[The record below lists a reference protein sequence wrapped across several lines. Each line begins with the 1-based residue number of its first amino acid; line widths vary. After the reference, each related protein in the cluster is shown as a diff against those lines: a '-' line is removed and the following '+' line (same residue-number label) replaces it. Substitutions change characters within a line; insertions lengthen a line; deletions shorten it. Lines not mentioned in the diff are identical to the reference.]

1 MVTPAVLLV
10 VLLVCCAAA
19 LASGPVGER
28 QRSRERNRRLRYVER
43 HPQRVN
49 LGDIE
54 TLMRAHELPE
64 EEIRLLSAKAR
75 NRGIRPLTMWMW
87 IQQRGVHTLAVVVAA
102 DLSHEELIAHL
113 AHGTVPDLAE
123 LEVFAAL
130 NGLTRSGAEP
140 TRTVLSTSAAVAPP
154 SRPAAPSVGP
164 RTPLD
169 GPAEPARR
177 ALPPLTDPGSWP
189 YGDIR
194 DILGTDG
201 RDGPGAPGRDGHAA

>member
-1 MVTPAVLLV
+1 MATAAVLLV
-10 VLLVCCAAA
+10 VLLVCTAASLAAA
-19 LASGPVGER
+19 PLGDR
-28 QRSRERNRRLRYVER
+28 RRSRERTRRLRYVER

-54 TLMRAHELPE
+54 TLLRVHELPE

-75 NRGIRPLTMWMW
+75 RRGIRPLTMWMW

-130 NGLTRSGAEP
+130 NGLTRSAAEP
-140 TRTVLSTSAAVAPP
+140 SRPALPVAAAVAPAQ
-154 SRPAAPSVGP
+154 RPAAPTVTA
-164 RTPLD
+164 RTEAD
-169 GPAEPARR
+169 EPAAR
-177 ALPPLTDPGSWP
+177 ALPPVLGPGSGP

-194 DILGTDG
+194 DILGSTDE
-201 RDGPGAPGRDGHAA
+201 PEAGRDGHAA

>member
-1 MVTPAVLLV
+1 MVTAALLLAA
-10 VLLVCCAAA
+10 LLVCAAA
-19 LASGPVGER
+19 GLAAAPVGDR
-28 QRSRERNRRLRYVER
+28 QRARERTRRLRYVER

-54 TLMRAHELPE
+54 TLLRAHELPE

-75 NRGIRPLTMWMW
+75 GRGIRPLTMWMW

-130 NGLTRSGAEP
+130 NGLTRSASAP
-140 TRTVLSTSAAVAPP
+140 SRAVLPVASAVAPAQ
-154 SRPAAPSVGP
+154 RPAAPAVTARSAA
-164 RTPLD
+164 
-169 GPAEPARR
+169 AEPHGR
-177 ALPPLTDPGSWP
+177 ALPPVLGPGSWP

-194 DILGTDG
+194 DILGTDEEPGAG
-201 RDGPGAPGRDGHAA
+201 RDGRAA

>member
-1 MVTPAVLLV
+1 MVTAAVLLT
-10 VLLVCCAAA
+10 VLLVCCAAV
-19 LASGPVGER
+19 LASGPVGEGR
-28 QRSRERNRRLRYVER
+28 RARERNRRLRYVER

-64 EEIRLLSAKAR
+64 AEIRLLSAKAR
-75 NRGIRPLTMWMW
+75 GRGIRPLTMWMW

-130 NGLTRSGAEP
+130 NGLTRSAAESARP
-140 TRTVLSTSAAVAPP
+140 LLTTSAAVAPP
-154 SRPAAPSVGP
+154 TRPVAPAAGVRPPTATAGS
-164 RTPLD
+164 
-169 GPAEPARR
+169 AER
-177 ALPPLTDPGSWP
+177 ALPPVTSPGSWP

-194 DILGTDG
+194 DILGTDEADG
-201 RDGPGAPGRDGHAA
+201 AEGPGQDGYAA